1 MVYFLFII
9 IVTPGVY
16 PRLVLAQVPCVA
28 RGIFRTLL
36 KKTSF
41 EKEKKLAYVTP
52 GYPWSSLKK
61 LSQFNPAV

>member
-36 KKTSF
+36 KK
-41 EKEKKLAYVTP
+41 LV
-52 GYPWSSLKK
+52 LKK
-61 LSQFNPAV
+61 KKNWPMLLQVIHGVLKRS